1 MWHETCSMNY
11 IETTLSFLFIQLALR
26 EFTEAETNMND
37 SNHRLNILLI
47 EDSPRRLK
55 LVRGAL
61 ENAMTRCRLH
71 TVGANADALKYL
83 RREAHFAE
91 APKPDL
97 VLLDFSQPD
106 ARYLKLV
113 KQFRKAKELDEMP
126 FALLT
131 RPESEEMLE
140 TAFESTGTCAVFS
153 PIDLSE
159 FLKTMNS
166 RRADRFVSA
175 VSLMANLGILL
186 VRAPI
191 EFADTTAAEP
201 IAQSM

>member
-1 MWHETCSMNY
+1 MIDPE
-11 IETTLSFLFIQLALR
+11 R
-26 EFTEAETNMND
+26 
-37 SNHRLNILLI
+37 RLNILLI

-55 LVRGAL
+55 LVRLAL
-61 ENAMTRCRLH
+61 ENASTRCRLH

-83 RREAHFAE
+83 RREAHFAD
-91 APKPDL
+91 APRPDL

-113 KQFRKAKELDEMP
+113 TEFRKAQEFGQLP

-131 RPESEEMLE
+131 RPETEEMLE
-140 TAFESTGTCAVFS
+140 DAFESTGACAVFS
-153 PIDLSE
+153 PIDLGE

-166 RRADRFVSA
+166 RRVDRFVNA

-186 VRAPI
+186 VRAPNQ
-191 EFADTTAAEP
+191 FADTAA
-201 IAQSM
+201 AQPAAQLM

>member
-1 MWHETCSMNY
+1 M
-11 IETTLSFLFIQLALR
+11 
-26 EFTEAETNMND
+26 EFTEAETDMNEP
-37 SNHRLNILLI
+37 SHRLNILLI

-61 ENAMTRCRLH
+61 EISNTRCRLH

-83 RREAHFAE
+83 RREAHFAD

-113 KQFRKAKELDEMP
+113 KQFRKAAEFDEMP

-140 TAFESTGTCAVFS
+140 QTFESTGTCAVFS

-166 RRADRFVSA
+166 RRADRFVNA

-186 VRAPI
+186 VRAPTA
-191 EFADTTAAEP
+191 FADTDIAQP